1 MCGIVGAIAERNV
14 CPILLSGLKRLE
26 YRGYDSAGIAVINDH
41 QLFRERSLGK
51 VVALEEKVAAANLK
65 GTIGISHTRWATHG
79 VPHERNA
86 HPHVSGTFAVVHNG
100 IIENYQ
106 EIKTELLSQYE
117 FTSETDTEVIAHL
130 IHSYRASSATLLET
144 VQKVLAKLEGAF
156 SIAVIDANNPDEL
169 IVARKGTPL
178 VIGVGIGEHFIASDP
193 FALLPVT
200 NQFIYLED
208 FDCIRLT
215 RESIEIYDKAGHKV
229 DRATKHLYATD
240 DAADKGLYKHYMQKE
255 IFEQPKAL
263 SDTLQDRLKISAAK
277 LIGCDLE
284 TAEKIEAI
292 QINACGTSYH
302 AGLVAKYWFESIG
315 IACHVEVA
323 SEYRYRES
331 VTPKNALF
339 ISISQSGETLDTIE
353 ALKLAKQKPFLGYLA
368 ITNSPD
374 SAITRESN
382 WSILTH
388 AGREIGVASTKAFTT
403 QLTVL
408 LTLADALSNHRN
420 TAMNEALA
428 SLPFYSEAMLAMD
441 ETIQQMSAE
450 FAESTSALFV
460 ARGILYPI
468 AMEGALKLKEIS
480 YIHAESYPAGELKH
494 GPLALVDKN
503 MPVIALVTQNALTD
517 KMIANLEEINARN
530 GRLYIF
536 KERRVQQK
544 IGFGH
549 EVELPDMPEITA
561 PILVSI
567 ALQLFSYHVACVKG
581 TDVDQPRN
589 LAKSVTVE

>member
-1 MCGIVGAIAERNV
+1 MCGIVGAIAERNI

-51 VVALEEKVAAANLK
+51 VAALEEKVATANLK
-65 GTIGISHTRWATHG
+65 GAIGISHTRWATHG

-106 EIKTELLSQYE
+106 EIKAELLNQYE

-130 IHSYRASSATLLET
+130 VHSYRASCASLFET

-169 IVARKGTPL
+169 IAARKGTPL

-208 FDCIRLT
+208 FDCVRLT
-215 RESIEIYDKAGHKV
+215 RETIEIYDKSGQQV
-229 DRATKHLYATD
+229 IRATKHLYATD

-263 SDTLQDRLKISAAK
+263 GDTLQDRLKISAAQ
-277 LIGCDLE
+277 LIGCDPE
-284 TAEKIEAI
+284 ISEKIEAI

-408 LTLADALSNHRN
+408 LTLANALSGHRHTAMSDALS
-420 TAMNEALA
+420 

-441 ETIQQMSAE
+441 ETIQAMSAE

-536 KERRVQQK
+536 KERKVQQK

-561 PILVSI
+561 PILISI

>member
-14 CPILLSGLKRLE
+14 SPILLSGLKRLE

-41 QLFRERSLGK
+41 QLFRERSQGK
-51 VVALEEKVAAANLK
+51 VAALENKVAAADFK
-65 GTIGISHTRWATHG
+65 GPLGIAHTRWATHG

-86 HPHVSGTFAVVHNG
+86 HPHVSGTIAVVHNG

-106 EIKTELLSQYE
+106 ELKTELSDRYIFE
-117 FTSETDTEVIAHL
+117 SETDTEVIAHL
-130 IHSYRASSATLLET
+130 IHAMRNDSDTLFST
-144 VQKVLAKLEGAF
+144 VQKALTRLEGAF
-156 SIAVIDANNPDEL
+156 SIAVIDAHLPDEL
-169 IVARKGTPL
+169 VAARKGTPL
-178 VIGVGIGEHFIASDP
+178 VIGIGLGENFIASDP

-215 RESIEIYDKAGHKV
+215 RNSIEILDKAGESV
-229 DRATKHLYATD
+229 NRPTKHLYAPD

-263 SDTLQDRLKISAAK
+263 SETLQGRLKTDLAT
-277 LIGCDLE
+277 LIGCD
-284 TAEKIEAI
+284 AAIADKIEAV

-331 VTPKNALF
+331 VTPKNTLF

-382 WSILTH
+382 WTILTH

-408 LTLADALSNHRN
+408 LTLADALSQHSNV
-420 TAMNEALA
+420 AMSDALT

-441 ETIQQMSAE
+441 ETIQQMSEE

-460 ARGILYPI
+460 ARGVLYPI

-503 MPVIALVTQNALTD
+503 MPVIAVVTENALTD

-536 KERRVQQK
+536 KERKVQQK

-549 EVELPDMPEITA
+549 EIILPDMPEMTA

>member
-1 MCGIVGAIAERNV
+1 MCGIVGAIAERNI

-26 YRGYDSAGIAVINDH
+26 YRGYDSAGIAVINDN

-51 VVALEEKVAAANLK
+51 VAALESKIVATNLK
-65 GTIGISHTRWATHG
+65 GSVGISHTRWATHG
-79 VPHERNA
+79 IPHERNA
-86 HPHVSGTFAVVHNG
+86 HPHVSGTLAVVHNG

-106 EIKTELLSQYE
+106 EIKAELSNHYT

-130 IHSYRASSATLLET
+130 IHSHRNTSSSLYET
-144 VQKVLAKLEGAF
+144 VQKVLTKLEGAF
-156 SIAVIDANNPDEL
+156 SIAVIDSEVPDEL
-169 IVARKGTPL
+169 IAARKGTPL

-208 FDCIRLT
+208 FDCVRLT
-215 RESIEIYDKAGHKV
+215 RDTIEIFDKVGNQV
-229 DRATKHLYATD
+229 TRATKHLYATD

-263 SDTLQDRLKISAAK
+263 SDTLQDRLKISAAQ
-277 LIGCDLE
+277 LIGCNPE
-284 TAEKIEAI
+284 IAEKIETI

-315 IACHVEVA
+315 ISCHVEVA

-403 QLTVL
+403 QLTIL
-408 LTLADALSNHRN
+408 LTLADALSGHCN
-420 TAMNEALA
+420 TAMSDALS

-441 ETIQQMSAE
+441 ETIQAMSAE
-450 FAESTSALFV
+450 FSESTSALFV

-503 MPVIALVTQNALTD
+503 MPVIALVTANALTD

-536 KERRVQQK
+536 KERKVQQK
-544 IGFGH
+544 IGFGY

>member
-169 IVARKGTPL
+169 IAARKGTPL

-420 TAMNEALA
+420 TTMNEALA

-536 KERRVQQK
+536 KERRIQQK

>member
-14 CPILLSGLKRLE
+14 SPILLSGLKRLE
-26 YRGYDSAGIAVINDH
+26 YRGYDSAGIAVINEH
-41 QLFRERSLGK
+41 QLFRERSQG
-51 VVALEEKVAAANLK
+51 KVAALETKVMAADLK
-65 GTIGISHTRWATHG
+65 GPLGIAHTRWATHG

-86 HPHVSGTFAVVHNG
+86 HPHVSGTIAVVHNG

-106 EIKTELLSQYE
+106 ELKAELSNRYT
-117 FTSETDTEVIAHL
+117 FASETDTEVIAHL
-130 IHSYRASSATLLET
+130 IHSMRNDSETLFAT
-144 VQKVLAKLEGAF
+144 VQKALAHLEGAF
-156 SIAVIDANNPDEL
+156 SIAVIDSNLPDEL
-169 IVARKGTPL
+169 VAARKGTPL
-178 VIGVGIGEHFIASDP
+178 VIGVGLGENFIASDP

-200 NQFIYLED
+200 NSFIYLED

-215 RESIEIYDKAGHKV
+215 RESIEILDKAGNPAK
-229 DRATKHLYATD
+229 RPTKNLYATD

-263 SDTLQDRLKISAAK
+263 SETLQGRLKADLAT
-277 LIGCDLE
+277 LIGCDAE
-284 TAEKIEAI
+284 TADQIEAV

-302 AGLVAKYWFESIG
+302 AGLVAKYWFESVG

-331 VTPKNALF
+331 VTPKNTLF

-382 WSILTH
+382 WTILTH

-408 LTLADALSNHRN
+408 LTLADALAKHSKP
-420 TAMNEALA
+420 AMSEALT

-441 ETIQQMSAE
+441 ETIQKMSEE

-460 ARGILYPI
+460 ARGVLYPI

-503 MPVIALVTQNALTD
+503 MPVIAVVTENALTD

-536 KERRVQQK
+536 KERRVKQK

-549 EVELPDMPEITA
+549 EIELPDMPEMTA

>member
-1 MCGIVGAIAERNV
+1 MCGIVGAIAERNI
-14 CPILLSGLKRLE
+14 CPVLLSGLKRLE
-26 YRGYDSAGIAVINDH
+26 YRGYDSAGVALIDH
-41 QLFRERSLGK
+41 DELFRERSLGK
-51 VVALEEKVAAANLK
+51 VAALEAKVFEHGIK
-65 GTIGISHTRWATHG
+65 GSLGIAHTRWATHG
-79 VPHERNA
+79 IPHERNA
-86 HPHVSGTFAVVHNG
+86 HPHVSGTIAVVHNG

-106 EIKTELLSQYE
+106 ELKATLVSAYQ
-117 FTSETDTEVIAHL
+117 FDSETDTEVIAHL
-130 IHSYRASSATLLET
+130 IHHYRAQGMSLYESVQAALE
-144 VQKVLAKLEGAF
+144 QLEGAF
-156 SIAVIDANNPDEL
+156 SIAVVDSTVPDEL
-169 IVARKGTPL
+169 IAAKKGTPL
-178 VIGVGIGEHFIASDP
+178 VVGIGIGEYFIASDP

-208 FDCIRLT
+208 FDCVKLKRDALVIK
-215 RESIEIYDKAGHKV
+215 DKAGRFV
-229 DRATKHLYATD
+229 ERAVKQLYASD
-240 DAADKGLYKHYMQKE
+240 DAADKGLYKHYMLKE
-255 IFEQPKAL
+255 IYEQPKAL
-263 SDTLQDRLKISAAK
+263 SDTLQNRLKVDLAQ
-277 LIGCDLE
+277 LLGCD
-284 TAEKIEAI
+284 AQMADQIEAVH
-292 QINACGTSYH
+292 INACGTSYH

-315 IACHVEVA
+315 IACYVEVA
-323 SEYRYRES
+323 SEYRYRQS
-331 VTPKNALF
+331 VTPKNTLF

-368 ITNSPD
+368 ITNSAD

-382 WSILTH
+382 WTILTH

-408 LTLADALSNHRN
+408 LMLADAFSHHKDH
-420 TAMNEALA
+420 AMSDALT
-428 SLPFYSEAMLAMD
+428 SLPFYAESMLALD
-441 ETIQQMSAE
+441 ETIEKISAE

-503 MPVIALVTQNALTD
+503 MPVIAIVTKNALTD

-536 KERRVQQK
+536 KERSVTQT

-549 EVELPDMPEITA
+549 EIELPEMPEMSA

-567 ALQLFSYHVACVKG
+567 ALQLFSYHVACIKG